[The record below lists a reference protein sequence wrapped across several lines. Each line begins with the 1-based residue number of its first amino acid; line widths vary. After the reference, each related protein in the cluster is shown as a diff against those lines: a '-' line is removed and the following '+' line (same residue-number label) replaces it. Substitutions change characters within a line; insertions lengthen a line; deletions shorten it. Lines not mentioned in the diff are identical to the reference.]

1 LDEQALRR
9 ELADAG
15 TATPWRRIDVVTE
28 TTSTNA
34 DLLARAAA
42 GADVGGAVL
51 LAEHQTA
58 GRGRNGRSWSAAPHA
73 QVILSVGVD
82 SARVPTSGWGWLPLC
97 AGIAVVD
104 AVLAVTGVRTGVKWP
119 NDVLARLD
127 GPPRKLAGILSE
139 VAAPHQVIVL
149 GIGLNVTLSAEEAG
163 DAGAVSLRDL
173 GASTVDRT
181 ALVSRLLAEL
191 GDRIGQWR
199 DGSPLADDYRQR
211 SLTIGRRVRA
221 ILPGGG
227 EVTGIAVDVDDQG
240 RLLIDAGQETV
251 TVSAGD
257 VVHLRTA

>member
-1 LDEQALRR
+1 LDEPALRR

-104 AVLAVTGVRTGVKWP
+104 AVRAVTGVRTGVKWP

-127 GPPRKLAGILSE
+127 GPPRKLAGI
-139 VAAPHQVIVL
+139 L

-240 RLLIDAGQETV
+240 RLLIDTGQQTV

-257 VVHLRTA
+257 VVHLRTS